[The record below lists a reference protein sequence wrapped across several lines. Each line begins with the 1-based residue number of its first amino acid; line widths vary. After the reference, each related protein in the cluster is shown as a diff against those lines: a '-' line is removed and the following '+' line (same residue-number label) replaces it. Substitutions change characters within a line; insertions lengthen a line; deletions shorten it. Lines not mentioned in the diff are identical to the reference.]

1 MNHTPRVFCYFCA
14 TKLEEKSDFSWHCP
28 HCKYVQYESPKPATE
43 IILRRDAKILI
54 AERGQEPD
62 KGKFDMPGGF
72 VEADET
78 VEEAVL
84 REAQE
89 ELGISSEDITDLTYF
104 TSFATHY
111 PYGKEVYNV
120 LVSVFV
126 ADLKEGVV
134 LKSLDDVVSTRWIS
148 LEDVDSVPWS
158 REFQKQNAISVLSK
172 VT

>member
-14 TKLEEKSDFSWHCP
+14 TKLEEKTDFSWYCP
-28 HCKYVQYESPKPATE
+28 QCKYVQYESPKPATE
-43 IILRRDAKILI
+43 IILRRDGKILI

-78 VEEAVL
+78 VEAAVL
-84 REAQE
+84 REAHE
-89 ELGISSEDITDLTYF
+89 ELGINADDIKGLEYF

-111 PYGKEVYNV
+111 LYGKEVYNV

-126 ADLKEGVV
+126 ADLKDGVV
-134 LKSLDDVVSTRWIS
+134 LESLDDVASTRWIN
-148 LEDVDSVPWS
+148 LEDVDSVPWA

-172 VT
+172 TL